1 MRTDTVKTTETRTIT
16 QPRTLTTTATTQIT
30 APPPPLLPPSS
41 LRAVAA
47 DYGYITLSW
56 QDNSIDEEGFILER
70 SEDGK
75 SFTSVGRTP
84 ANAASYTDR
93 AVQKEKTYYYR
104 VKAFRG
110 SLLSSPS
117 NTVVETATPHGL
129 PISNYFGGLGELE
142 TAAVNAIVR
151 PAEFADIFYPTWN
164 WRPYPQGSLGAEAQ
178 PSIDFEDYVSGA
190 GSQKIVIKR
199 SQPGE
204 PTTLTLI
211 SWKVESINPA
221 YAAFYPRPGD
231 TIVFTFHYK
240 TSTVV
245 ENIEFS
251 VVFRFFVKESTGVE
265 RHMTHQVL
273 KTTEPRPFW
282 NKISYVAV
290 VPENYQWFVVDLHFT
305 CVKTCSGT
313 FWLDNFVVRTEPEKR
328 LPLIGKDRINF
339 KLAAHHNELWMT
351 DKMELAQK
359 FDLLLGGDDNNV
371 YVKGL
376 KPQLVSLLY
385 FNDPS
390 LVSGWRNDSN
400 NPPCMQRWEGP
411 KPVYRFVPFSPY
423 EKIREEWLLSAS
435 SPSRYPR
442 IDGRG
447 HYVVREMYCEFLVDI
462 GREDVIEAAIKS
474 IEKRHLLAGFRN
486 PLLSPVLFHDN
497 FANFYYL
504 WGMQGEPPE
513 KYRDRETRFNV
524 QLNLHQRMK
533 AALLDPVPTRKIT
546 ANIGVYGKLEFETL
560 QRLEYDGVLIE
571 YFTRIFD
578 RTFAPSLL
586 YQMFTALKNYPE
598 DKIVIL
604 IDYLPKEYIVQWNEN
619 PSQAPAKV
627 RQEINFILAAFYLV
641 NKPNIY
647 ITLRDSGLDYH
658 KSYIIEDFYLPLGKP
673 LGSLEVVEGDENNGA
688 LFIRRYS
695 NGIIILNTA
704 ETSRAF
710 TYRLDGQYRDRAGN
724 TYSGQIVVPPQTGFV
739 LIKTSPATSPA
750 HLSIAAFAITADAA
764 YSLSR
769 FSLERFKT
777 RSAAVPSVEKG

>member
-313 FWLDNFVVRTEPEKR
+313 FWLDNFVV
-328 LPLIGKDRINF
+328 
-339 KLAAHHNELWMT
+339 
-351 DKMELAQK
+351 
-359 FDLLLGGDDNNV
+359 
-371 YVKGL
+371 
-376 KPQLVSLLY
+376 
-385 FNDPS
+385 
-390 LVSGWRNDSN
+390 
-400 NPPCMQRWEGP
+400 
-411 KPVYRFVPFSPY
+411 
-423 EKIREEWLLSAS
+423 
-435 SPSRYPR
+435 
-442 IDGRG
+442 
-447 HYVVREMYCEFLVDI
+447 
-462 GREDVIEAAIKS
+462 
-474 IEKRHLLAGFRN
+474 
-486 PLLSPVLFHDN
+486 
-497 FANFYYL
+497 
-504 WGMQGEPPE
+504 
-513 KYRDRETRFNV
+513 
-524 QLNLHQRMK
+524 
-533 AALLDPVPTRKIT
+533 
-546 ANIGVYGKLEFETL
+546 
-560 QRLEYDGVLIE
+560 
-571 YFTRIFD
+571 
-578 RTFAPSLL
+578 
-586 YQMFTALKNYPE
+586 
-598 DKIVIL
+598 
-604 IDYLPKEYIVQWNEN
+604 
-619 PSQAPAKV
+619 
-627 RQEINFILAAFYLV
+627 
-641 NKPNIY
+641 
-647 ITLRDSGLDYH
+647 
-658 KSYIIEDFYLPLGKP
+658 
-673 LGSLEVVEGDENNGA
+673 
-688 LFIRRYS
+688 
-695 NGIIILNTA
+695 
-704 ETSRAF
+704 
-710 TYRLDGQYRDRAGN
+710 
-724 TYSGQIVVPPQTGFV
+724 
-739 LIKTSPATSPA
+739 
-750 HLSIAAFAITADAA
+750 
-764 YSLSR
+764 
-769 FSLERFKT
+769 
-777 RSAAVPSVEKG
+777 